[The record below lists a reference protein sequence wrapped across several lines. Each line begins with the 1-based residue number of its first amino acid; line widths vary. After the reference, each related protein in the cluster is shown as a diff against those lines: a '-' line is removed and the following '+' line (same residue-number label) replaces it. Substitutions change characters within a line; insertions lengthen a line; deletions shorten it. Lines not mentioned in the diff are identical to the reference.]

1 MTLAS
6 TISVAQ
12 GPMMNSVCPFS
23 LITTMSLS
31 VSRAVLVFPV
41 LSRRHRVLV
50 VIVVV
55 VRPAE
60 G

>member
-23 LITTMSLS
+23 LITTMSMS

-41 LSRRHRVLV
+41 FTRRLM
-50 VIVVV
+50 VIVVVV